1 MGYYITAHGT
11 ITMPRSLEAQAL
23 QALKMLNYDHDAKR
37 GGEFGAGASKDP
49 FDSKWYSWMPTRWHE
64 TVTNVEEVLDMVG
77 FQTVKQRQA
86 GLNVYTVTY
95 DNKTGQEDVFLNC
108 LAGYA
113 QVEIEVVGED
123 GERWKWANAK
133 AGSPLLHLN
142 ANVTY
147 SPYATVTDLIAKERE
162 YDKKAR
168 MMYA

>member
-1 MGYYITAHGT
+1 MGYFINAHGT
-11 ITMPRSLEAQAL
+11 ITMPRSLEAEAL
-23 QALKMLNYDHDAKR
+23 NGLKMLNYNHEAKR
-37 GGEFGAGASKDP
+37 GGLLCNDKAT
-49 FDSKWYSWMPTRWHE
+49 FDTRWYSWMPTHWHE
-64 TVTNVEEVLDMVG
+64 TVTNVEEVLEMLG
-77 FQTVKQRQA
+77 FQTEKQRQA

>member
-1 MGYYITAHGT
+1 MGYFINAHGT
-11 ITMPRSLEAQAL
+11 ITMPRSTDIEAL
-23 QALKMLNYDHDAKR
+23 HALKMLNYNHEAKR
-37 GGEFGAGASKDP
+37 GGLLGNPEAT
-49 FDSKWYSWMPTRWHE
+49 FDTRWYSWMPTHWHE
-64 TVTNVEEVLDMVG
+64 TVASVEEVLEMVG

-86 GLNVYTVTY
+86 GLDVYTLTY

-113 QVEIEVVGED
+113 QVDIEVVGED

-133 AGSPLLHLN
+133 AGSPLMHLKV
-142 ANVTY
+142 NVTY
-147 SPYATVTDLIAKERE
+147 SPYAAVTDLIAMEQE